1 MAFLF
6 FAAPFRCGPAQN
18 RVQLALWLDL
28 SKLRRRQYRLPSVAR
43 YFLREW
49 EWFDRANVRP
59 PLGCS
64 CVPCSTKK
72 KKNKQKTNKPFPCLT
87 FPPNPCI

>member
-6 FAAPFRCGPAQN
+6 FAAPFRYGPAQN

-49 EWFDRANVRP
+49 EWFDRANVRQP
-59 PLGCS
+59 S

-72 KKNKQKTNKPFPCLT
+72 KKKQTKNQ
-87 FPPNPCI
+87 